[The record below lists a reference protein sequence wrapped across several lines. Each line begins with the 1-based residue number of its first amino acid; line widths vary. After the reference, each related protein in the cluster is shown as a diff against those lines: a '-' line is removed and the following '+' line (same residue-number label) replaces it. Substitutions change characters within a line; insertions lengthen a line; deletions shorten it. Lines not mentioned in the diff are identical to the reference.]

1 MPGTGA
7 VRFGE
12 DVEPF
17 RKAYQGRRAF
27 ASASRP
33 PMTTRYVPFARSM
46 SGYSGARLRTDVV
59 AGVTV
64 AALALP
70 SSMAYAEIAGV
81 PVSAGLYALLLP
93 VLAYALLG
101 SAPRVVVGPEGTV
114 ALLVAT
120 ALAPLAVA
128 GSPEYAALA
137 AMLAILVGAV
147 FLLARLARLGW
158 IADYFSQAVLVGYIT
173 GVAIVLILGQL
184 GKLVG
189 VSSDEDGAI
198 REAVDIVL
206 HLGDANAATVVV
218 GIVSIALLVVA
229 GRVSKRFPGALVLVV
244 LGIAVS
250 WALDLAGQGVTVTG
264 EVPSGLPS
272 LEVPDV
278 STSDLATLTAAAVAV
293 FLVAFSDS
301 ILTSRSFAA
310 RHHETVDANQE
321 LLAFGAVQLAAGVS
335 QGIPVGTSGSRTAV
349 NDDMGATSQVSGIAS
364 AGTIA
369 VILLFLTG
377 PIQYLPSAV
386 LGAVIVYA
394 AAKLIDVGQ
403 WRDLARSSRVEL
415 VIAAVTVACVVMI
428 GVLQAII
435 VAVVLSV
442 ADIIRRAARPAD
454 AVLGWSEQE
463 DRYVDV
469 VDHPDAGVTPGVV
482 VYRIQDRLFFANAHF
497 FKRRLWA
504 AVDGAPKPVHHVVL
518 DASFISDID
527 ASAEVALREVLDGL
541 RERNIELH
549 LARATVEL
557 RDRLTA
563 VDLDDAI
570 GTDHFHGTVTAAVDA
585 CRSDTAHP
593 HRGRIRWRRR
603 FVSRDRP
610 HGGCRGPRRPH
621 PSWMTP
627 CATAP

>member
-1 MPGTGA
+1 M
-7 VRFGE
+7 
-12 DVEPF
+12 EPF

-46 SGYSGARLRTDVV
+46 SGYSGGRLRTDVI

-70 SSMAYAEIAGV
+70 SSMAYAELAGV

-93 VLAYALLG
+93 VLAYAFLG

-120 ALAPLAVA
+120 ALAPLAAA

-147 FLLARLARLGW
+147 FLLARVARLGW

-173 GVAIVLILGQL
+173 GVAVVLILGQL
-184 GKLVG
+184 GKLLG

-198 REAVDIVL
+198 REAVDVL
-206 HLGDANAATVVV
+206 AHLRDANGVTVVV
-218 GIVSIALLVVA
+218 SALSVALLVVA
-229 GRVSKRFPGALVLVV
+229 GRVNKRFPGALVLVV

-250 WALDLAGQGVTVTG
+250 WALDLAEQGVSVTG
-264 EVPSGLPS
+264 EVPSGLPN

-278 STSDLATLTAAAVAV
+278 SANDMATLAAAAVAV

-321 LLAFGAVQLAAGVS
+321 LLAFGVVQLAAGAS

-349 NDDMGATSQVSGIAS
+349 NDDMGATTQVSGIAS
-364 AGTIA
+364 AGTIT

-403 WRDLARSSRVEL
+403 WRDLARSSRVEV
-415 VIAAVTVACVVMI
+415 VIAAVTVACVVMV

-454 AVLGWSEQE
+454 AVLGWSDQE

-527 ASAEVALREVLDGL
+527 ASAEVALREVIDGL
-541 RERNIELH
+541 HERNIELH

-570 GTDHFHGTVTAAVDA
+570 GNDHFHGTVTAAVDA
-585 CRSDTAHP
+585 CRTVPDST
-593 HRGRIRWRRR
+593 
-603 FVSRDRP
+603 VS
-610 HGGCRGPRRPH
+610 
-621 PSWMTP
+621 
-627 CATAP
+627 

>member
-1 MPGTGA
+1 
-7 VRFGE
+7 
-12 DVEPF
+12 
-17 RKAYQGRRAF
+17 
-27 ASASRP
+27 
-33 PMTTRYVPFARSM
+33 MTTRYVPFARSM
-46 SGYSGARLRTDVV
+46 ATYSSTRLRTDVV

-70 SSMAYAEIAGV
+70 SSMAYAELAGV

-93 VLAYALLG
+93 VLAYAFLG

-120 ALAPLAVA
+120 AIAPLAAA

-147 FLLARLARLGW
+147 FLVARLARLGW

-189 VSSDEDGAI
+189 VSSDADGAI
-198 REAVDIVL
+198 REAVDVL
-206 HLGDANAATVVV
+206 THLSDANGVTVVV
-218 GIVSIALLVVA
+218 GALSVALLVVA
-229 GRVSKRFPGALVLVV
+229 GRVNKRFPGALVLVV

-250 WALDLAGQGVTVTG
+250 WALDLAGRGVSVTG

-278 STSDLATLTAAAVAV
+278 SASDLATLAAAAVAV

-321 LLAFGAVQLAAGVS
+321 LLAFGVVQLASGIS

-369 VILLFLTG
+369 VILLFLTD

-386 LGAVIVYA
+386 LGRGHRVRGRQAHRRRTMA
-394 AAKLIDVGQ
+394 RTRPQQPRRARHRRGHRRLRGHGGRAPG
-403 WRDLARSSRVEL
+403 RSSSRSCCRSPTSS
-415 VIAAVTVACVVMI
+415 AAPPDQPTPCSA
-428 GVLQAII
+428 G
-435 VAVVLSV
+435 
-442 ADIIRRAARPAD
+442 RPED
-454 AVLGWSEQE
+454 

-541 RERNIELH
+541 HERNIELH
-549 LARATVEL
+549 VARATVEL

-563 VDLDDAI
+563 VDLDAAI
-570 GTDHFHGTVTAAVDA
+570 GTDHFHGTVTAAVAA
-585 CRSDTAHP
+585 CRGDTASP
-593 HRGRIRWRRR
+593 PEVGA
-603 FVSRDRP
+603 
-610 HGGCRGPRRPH
+610 GG
-621 PSWMTP
+621 
-627 CATAP
+627 ATGS

>member
-1 MPGTGA
+1 
-7 VRFGE
+7 
-12 DVEPF
+12 
-17 RKAYQGRRAF
+17 
-27 ASASRP
+27 
-33 PMTTRYVPFARSM
+33 MTTRYVPFLRSL
-46 SGYSGARLRTDVV
+46 SGYSGTRLRTDVV

-81 PVSAGLYALLLP
+81 PVSAGLYSLLLP

-101 SAPRVVVGPEGTV
+101 SAPRVVIGPEGTV

-120 ALAPLAVA
+120 AIAPLAAA

-137 AMLAILVGAV
+137 AMLAIMVGAV
-147 FLLARLARLGW
+147 FLIARLARIGW

-198 REAVDIVL
+198 REAVDIL
-206 HLGDANAATVVV
+206 AHLGDANVVTVVV
-218 GIVSIALLVVA
+218 GILSIALLVVA
-229 GRVSKRFPGALVLVV
+229 GRVSKRIPGALVLVV

-250 WALDLAGQGVTVTG
+250 WALDLASQGVAVTG

-272 LEVPDV
+272 LQVPDV
-278 STSDLATLTAAAVAV
+278 STSDLATLAAAAVAV

-310 RHHETVDANQE
+310 RHQETVDANQE
-321 LLAFGAVQLAAGVS
+321 LLAFGVVQLAAGVS

-349 NDDMGATSQVSGIAS
+349 NDDMGASSQVSGFAA

-394 AAKLIDVGQ
+394 AAKLIDPAQ
-403 WRDLARSSRVEL
+403 WRDLARSSRVEV
-415 VIAAVTVACVVMI
+415 VIAAITVACVVMV

-454 AVLGWSEQE
+454 SVLGWSAED

-469 VDHPDAGVTPGVV
+469 VEHPQAGVTAGVV

-497 FKRRLWA
+497 FQRRLWA
-504 AVDGAPKPVHHVVL
+504 AVDGAPKPVRHLVL

-527 ASAEVALREVLDGL
+527 ASAEVALREVIDGL

-549 LARATVEL
+549 VARATVEL
-557 RDRLTA
+557 RDRLAA
-563 VDLDDAI
+563 VGLDTVI
-570 GTDHFHGTVTAAVDA
+570 GADHFHGTVTAAVDA
-585 CRSDTAHP
+585 CREGTGTAADAP
-593 HRGRIRWRRR
+593 
-603 FVSRDRP
+603 
-610 HGGCRGPRRPH
+610 
-621 PSWMTP
+621 
-627 CATAP
+627 TA